1 MKSHTFIIGVG
12 LFLTFN
18 IQAAQ
23 SDCSVNNYN
32 DLVRCSELNSKNL
45 QITNQKQKTA
55 EQLESAASQWVNP
68 EIDLESVSKNSD
80 MSEQSATIYFNLSLG
95 GKRSAQVSQAR
106 AEYDKASV
114 LNELDKQSER
124 LSLMLS
130 YYRLGHLKSE
140 IKIEEES
147 VETFSKVIRQYQGR
161 SALSPEQDVSLTVF
175 KMALADHQLNLVK
188 IKSDYENLLGEVM
201 ITTGLDKETILKNLP
216 KAKLDWLKIEQDA
229 DTLQSPQVKLAQ
241 HEVSLAKTQKS
252 MANAESWPELK
263 VGPTFQRN
271 KQGSETENLAGFSLS
286 MPLPVFSLNG
296 GGRELARQKIIESEM
311 NFDLEKSKVSALRKQ
326 LVNKYI
332 NTTEILKNTLSSKV
346 VSDNHEKLERQF
358 FRGTV
363 PSSLI
368 IEAHRQLYDLESK
381 RNESERIAIESL
393 GQILI
398 IDNKFSEVIL

>member
-1 MKSHTFIIGVG
+1 MKSYTFIVGVG
-12 LFLTFN
+12 LLLTFN
-18 IQAAQ
+18 TQAVQ
-23 SDCSVNNYN
+23 SDCSVNNYS
-32 DLVRCSELNSKNL
+32 DLVRCSELKSKNL
-45 QITNQKQKTA
+45 QITNQKQKAA

-68 EIDLESVSKNSD
+68 EIDVESVSKNSD
-80 MSEQSATIYFNLSLG
+80 ISEQTATIYFNLSLG

-114 LNELDKQSER
+114 LNELEKQSGR

-147 VETFSKVIRQYQGR
+147 VATFSKVIKQYQGR

-188 IKSDYENLLGEVM
+188 IKSDYENLLGEIM
-201 ITTGLDKETILKNLP
+201 ITTGFDKDTILKNLP
-216 KAKLDWLKIEQDA
+216 KPKSDWLKIEQNA

-241 HEVSLAKTQKS
+241 YEVNLAKTQKS

-286 MPLPVFSLNG
+286 MPLPVFSWNG
-296 GGRELARQKIIESEM
+296 GGRELARQKVIESEM
-311 NFDLEKSKVSALRKQ
+311 SFDLEKNKVSALRTQ
-326 LVNKYI
+326 LVSKYI
-332 NTTEILKNTLSSKV
+332 NTTEILKNTLSSKI
-346 VSDNHEKLERQF
+346 VSENHEKLERQF

-381 RNESERIAIESL
+381 RNESERIAVESL